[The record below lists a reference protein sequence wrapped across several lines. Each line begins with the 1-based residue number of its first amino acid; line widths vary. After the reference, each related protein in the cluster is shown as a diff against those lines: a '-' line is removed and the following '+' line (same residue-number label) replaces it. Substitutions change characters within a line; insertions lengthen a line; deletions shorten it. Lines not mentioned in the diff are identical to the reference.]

1 MAFTWLPQVRGETLH
16 RSPKSIPFAL
26 FALSFLGAHAICLML
41 FRSRATL
48 VTYPF
53 LILAPSFALAGACW
67 RARAAERQS
76 RTPWLLLGAGLFL
89 WTCGI
94 GLSAWEDLF
103 QQMPGDI
110 AWFSDFCFFLYGVPI
125 LLAISSVSNKQR
137 IPLFVWMDGIQ
148 AVLTAYL
155 AYITIF
161 TVVPFSGTGL
171 EPVSASVLV
180 LTYNVEN
187 ILLAV
192 AATLRLLLQPR
203 EKDRGFY
210 ALLCGYLWI
219 YAIVAGVYNNWAASS
234 DGHAVIDVIVDVPF
248 LLLGAACMMRAQQKG
263 EADVDDEKRPLD
275 VVIENG
281 SPIFYTLAL
290 LALSIPLIRE
300 HFYVGTIG
308 IVTALIVHTIR
319 TTVLQSRLVR
329 TQQALRDARDRLE
342 KIALTDALTHA
353 ANRRC
358 FDQTLALEWNRA
370 ARNALPLGL
379 LLIDIDHFKK
389 LNDRYGHPAGDRC
402 LVAVASALQTALPR
416 SGDLLAR
423 YGGEEFAAILPAT
436 DEDGARRV
444 AAKMLAAVSS
454 MQIRNETSLGD
465 FVTVSIGIA
474 VFGSAG
480 TGSVHQI
487 VEAADR
493 ALYRAKEHGRNRIE
507 SIGQRD
513 FLGTGSV

>member
-1 MAFTWLPQVRGETLH
+1 MAFTWLPQVRGEILD
-16 RSPKSIPFAL
+16 RSPKSIHLAWFAL
-26 FALSFLGAHAICLML
+26 AFLGAHAVCLML

-48 VTYPF
+48 LTYPF
-53 LILAPSFALAGACW
+53 LILAPSLALAAACW

-76 RTPWLLLGAGLFL
+76 RTPWILLAAGLFL

-103 QQMPGDI
+103 QQMPVGI

-125 LLAISSVSNKQR
+125 LLAISSVSGRQR

-148 AVLTAYL
+148 AALTAYL

-161 TVVPFSGTGL
+161 TVVPFSDTAL
-171 EPVSASVLV
+171 EPISASVLL

-187 ILLAV
+187 IVLAV
-192 AATLRLLLQPR
+192 AVTLRLRLLPR

-210 ALLCGYLWI
+210 KLLCGYLWI
-219 YAIVAGVYNNWAASS
+219 YAIVAGVYNSWAASS
-234 DGHAVIDVIVDVPF
+234 DGHAVIDVIIDVPF
-248 LLLGAACMMRAQQKG
+248 LLLGVACMMRSPQES
-263 EADVDDEKRPLD
+263 EADLDEEKPPLA

-290 LALSIPLIRE
+290 LALSIPLMRE
-300 HFYVGTIG
+300 HFYVGTVG
-308 IVTALIVHTIR
+308 ILTALVVHTIR
-319 TTVLQSRLVR
+319 TAALQSRLVR
-329 TQQALRDARDRLE
+329 TQHELRDARDRLE
-342 KIALTDALTHA
+342 KIALTDALTNA

-358 FDQTLALEWNRA
+358 FDQTLSLEWNRA
-370 ARNALPLGL
+370 ARNQLPLGL

-389 LNDRYGHPAGDRC
+389 LNDRYGHPTGDKC
-402 LVAVASALQTALPR
+402 LAAVASALQAALPR

-436 DEDGARRV
+436 DEDGARLV
-444 AAKMLAAVSS
+444 AVKMLAAVSS
-454 MQIRNETSLGD
+454 MHIRNETSLGD

-480 TGSVHQI
+480 TGSAHQI

-493 ALYRAKEHGRNRIE
+493 ALYRAKERGRNRIE

-513 FLGTGSV
+513 FQGTGSV